1 MKYHKY
7 DPDTLLYVE
16 SVEAKSRP
24 EHSVAGDLPDQT
36 QRYTLAYID
45 GVWVSVLRPEFETIN
60 NEIKLR
66 PEFEIFDNKI
76 QKKTSP
82 AVEE

>member
-7 DPDTLLYVE
+7 NPDTLLFVE
-16 SVEAKSRP
+16 SVEFEEQP

-36 QRYTLAYID
+36 EHYTLARID
-45 GVWVSVLRPEFETIN
+45 NAWVSVLRPEFEIV
-60 NEIKLR
+60 
-66 PEFEIFDNKI
+66 DNQI
-76 QKKTSP
+76 QKKEQPPVEEPISPSP

>member
-7 DPDTLLYVE
+7 DLDTLLFVE
-16 SVEAKSRP
+16 SVESEEQP

-36 QRYTLAYID
+36 EHYTLARID
-45 GVWVSVLRPEFETIN
+45 DPWVSVLRPEFEIV
-60 NEIKLR
+60 
-66 PEFEIFDNKI
+66 DNQI
-76 QKKTSP
+76 QKKEQPSVEESISPSP